1 MEPSEA
7 GRLDRRSGTVF
18 RLNLKK
24 VISLNPTLKLLK
36 AKRSSA
42 LKDARKIEAQ
52 LARLNKEAEAA
63 PGSAT
68 NIRYIVEMFRDYIA
82 TLDEAIKSSRS
93 PRRRKNSF
101 LWVDDCPYWG

>member
-1 MEPSEA
+1 
-7 GRLDRRSGTVF
+7 
-18 RLNLKK
+18 

-52 LARLNKEAEAA
+52 LARLNKEVEAA
-63 PGSAT
+63 GSAT
-68 NIRYIVEMFRDYIA
+68 NIRYIVGMFRDYIA